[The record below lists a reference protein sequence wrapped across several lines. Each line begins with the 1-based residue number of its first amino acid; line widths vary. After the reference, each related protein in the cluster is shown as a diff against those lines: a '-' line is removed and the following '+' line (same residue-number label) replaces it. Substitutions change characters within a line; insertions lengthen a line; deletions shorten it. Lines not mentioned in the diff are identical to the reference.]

1 MLTGVSA
8 AVARNTAEGRL
19 EDNLISL
26 AKIGV
31 HAKKR
36 CSGRKNQRR
45 FRLSVPHPGAL

>member
-26 AKIGV
+26 AKIRV
-31 HAKKR
+31 YAKIQ
-36 CSGRKNQRR
+36 CAG
-45 FRLSVPHPGAL
+45 